1 MMSISEFIRAAI
13 GSFLGTLA
21 FAGLLHV
28 PKKAALPAAVVGM
41 LAYLVYMI
49 SMAFGMSEPAATFV
63 GALFG
68 SLLGQYLARR
78 MQVIATIFV
87 LLSIVSAVPGLGL
100 YRFMEL
106 LGSNQAALGAQ
117 TGINA
122 MMSIAMIALGIGV
135 GTFTYRLIFR
145 SRRVKSGA

>member
-1 MMSISEFIRAAI
+1 MHKENS
-13 GSFLGTLA
+13 
-21 FAGLLHV
+21 
-28 PKKAALPAAVVGM
+28 P
-41 LAYLVYMI
+41 
-49 SMAFGMSEPAATFV
+49 
-63 GALFG
+63 
-68 SLLGQYLARR
+68 
-78 MQVIATIFV
+78 
-87 LLSIVSAVPGLGL
+87 PGWVDCF
-100 YRFMEL
+100 FMEL